1 MAVNHEK
8 LTIFISAP
16 PPTGSTKLLNSLI
29 LLPRFARLL
38 LVLNSFL
45 LSPRYARLL
54 LVVVVV
60 GRGADM
66 KFVIDPQFW
75 FKVYMKNT
83 RIALLW
89 SQLSKTPPYETLQ
102 NRMFLVQ
109 IT

>member
-54 LVVVVV
+54 LVVVV

-75 FKVYMKNT
+75 FKVYVKNT

>member
-75 FKVYMKNT
+75 FKVYVKNT